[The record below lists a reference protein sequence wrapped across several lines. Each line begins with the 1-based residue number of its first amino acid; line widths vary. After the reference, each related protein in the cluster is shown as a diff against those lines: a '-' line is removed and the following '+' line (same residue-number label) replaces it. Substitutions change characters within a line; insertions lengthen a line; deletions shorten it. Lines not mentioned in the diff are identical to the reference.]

1 MSCESFKCIQTLNFL
16 DFRVCITVL
25 CVVSVLWVPLVQSS
39 AGGQL
44 FVYIQA
50 IQGYLGTAIGPV
62 FVLAVFWKR
71 ATESVSTKILLF
83 CKQHHG

>member
-1 MSCESFKCIQTLNFL
+1 M
-16 DFRVCITVL
+16 
-25 CVVSVLWVPLVQSS
+25 QSS

-71 ATESVSTKILLF
+71 ATESVSASEVF
-83 CKQHHG
+83 CVQVQLCWKAENICHFEF